1 MVRLAR
7 NLIRISFLVV
17 ILLLTATYGMA
28 SAQKQADP
36 WLDPVVT
43 KGEFDSTSWIN
54 ANTPSTAHFEA
65 DIFGGELIMGMTAR
79 IPIVGGDWSNA
90 PNPIANMNA
99 SQQIYQTPS
108 AIEAYTLCKQYN
120 LTYVFVPLNRLVFCG
135 FGWISVNAT
144 KFDNSEYFKLQYS
157 KEDVRIYQVA

>member
-1 MVRLAR
+1 MVRLTR
-7 NLIRISFLVV
+7 NLIRISFLV
-17 ILLLTATYGMA
+17 IALLLTATYGMA
-28 SAQKQADP
+28 SVQNQADP
-36 WLDPVVT
+36 WLDRVVT
-43 KGEFDSTSWIN
+43 KGELDSTSWIN
-54 ANTPSTAHFEA
+54 ANTKPTDHFQA

-79 IPIVGGDWSNA
+79 IPVVGGDWSNA

-108 AIEAYTLCKQYN
+108 AIEAYALCKQYN

-157 KEDVRIYQVA
+157 NEDVRIYQVA